1 MKREKKYGPDV
12 IPEKIY
18 PMLHNI
24 SFTMMALF
32 IGVIVFFAAQLIGAV
47 GMVVTDDPYIS
58 QSEAQSEEA
67 DITLEKDLGH
77 NYCGTFFIWQT
88 VGNCYK
94 STDDYIAAVNELE
107 EFTDSVGGKAAN
119 CFIPLAVVI
128 IFMSMLVIFRKYDRK
143 RFFDTKGWRW
153 FLSVGISLS
162 AVNLMDIYM
171 HCLTAHIDR
180 IHGTGIFTNAAYY
193 CQAYNVLGGPA
204 LIFMTAFIMRQHTLN
219 VHNLPTDGNRKALK
233 ILAGLVGAVGFGF
246 MLVRFGTRVYELI
259 CYKTHDARLPFYF
272 YMLDFPRELA
282 PSPEAYRNVLFFRLI
297 KDLPVFIA
305 SGMTMIL
312 LIKIMLSSAQDKI
325 NTPENIKRFNTAM
338 IALLASSVIY
348 NLLGLYEIQLINGKF
363 SGIYHQITYTMG
375 IRALA
380 DPIIFVLLLWW
391 IKVFVQT
398 VSPVISDDRA
408 TAFTFK

>member
-12 IPEKIY
+12 IPEKVY

-32 IGVIVFFAAQLIGAV
+32 IVIIVFFAVQLIGFVCLLGADELPSSP
-47 GMVVTDDPYIS
+47 GET
-58 QSEAQSEEA
+58 QSEGAE
-67 DITLEKDLGH
+67 ITLEKDLGH

-94 STDDYIAAVNELE
+94 STDDYIAARNELE
-107 EFTDSVGGKAAN
+107 EFTDSVGGKVAN

-143 RFFDTKGWRW
+143 CFFDTKGWRW
-153 FLSVGISLS
+153 FLSVGSSLS
-162 AVNLMDIYM
+162 VVNLMDIYM

-219 VHNLPTDGNRKALK
+219 VHKLPTDGNRKALK

-305 SGMTMIL
+305 SGIAMIL

-325 NTPENIKRFNTAM
+325 NTPENMKRFNTAM

-363 SGIYHQITYTMG
+363 RGIYHQITYTMG

-380 DPIIFVLLLWW
+380 EPIIFVLLLWW

-398 VSPVISDDRA
+398 VSPVISDDRE